1 MRSCLEPYLGVL
13 CLVITAAAE
22 SGIAAPVCA
31 QERGDSVRV
40 RLIDGNR
47 IERRLLAIDS
57 SKVAVR
63 WRLDD
68 HVYPLKEVTR
78 LDVWRLGQD
87 GADESFRLLH
97 RRMAWTPR
105 LQGLNSAG
113 PRGNAECPRLLRSCN
128 PATSRWAVPE
138 LAPSF
143 DRWTVV
149 LQRGGNAGQQRIPLP
164 AYDDLGNPISRRQIE
179 ARMRW
184 VSEDLSWSRVAVG
197 GSDGDTSASS
207 AQASI
212 GSPEWARELIWRT
225 LTVMDRVEV
234 DMAIQGT
241 LDNPTLS
248 VSSNLGDAIAASL
261 QRELGREIQAAEAR
275 VRAEV
280 DGLIQPVVQ
289 NARARIETL
298 TSGVGNRVAGQ
309 RAEVDDAAESL
320 RGGRFIGSVQLRV
333 AEVSHRPCRVTQQS
347 IIDVWPPDV
356 VTERNVVVDSRFAS
370 RRFRHARLARPSRAT
385 WSLRFRLG
393 CWVGLRRLLTTRLRF
408 TENAG
413 PSVGGNCDE
422 N

>member
-113 PRGNAECPRLLRSCN
+113 PHGNAECPQLLRSCN
-128 PATSRWAVPE
+128 TATSRWAVPK

-149 LQRGGNAGQQRIPLP
+149 LQRRGNAGQQRIPLP
-164 AYDDLGNPISRRQIE
+164 AYDDLGNPITRGQIE
-179 ARMRW
+179 ARMRGGEGAG
-184 VSEDLSWSRVAVG
+184 VLGGVLGGALGGGLGLALAVDICGLFERCSPREDAFAGLAFFSGSLWGIVAGAIVG
-197 GSDGDTSASS
+197 SGTS
-207 AQASI
+207 SI
-212 GSPEWARELIWRT
+212 
-225 LTVMDRVEV
+225 DRW
-234 DMAIQGT
+234 
-241 LDNPTLS
+241 
-248 VSSNLGDAIAASL
+248 
-261 QRELGREIQAAEAR
+261 EALEQI
-275 VRAEV
+275 RAERR
-280 DGLIQPVVQ
+280 
-289 NARARIETL
+289 RA
-298 TSGVGNRVAGQ
+298 SNRRGQ
-309 RAEVDDAAESL
+309 
-320 RGGRFIGSVQLRV
+320 
-333 AEVSHRPCRVTQQS
+333 
-347 IIDVWPPDV
+347 
-356 VTERNVVVDSRFAS
+356 
-370 RRFRHARLARPSRAT
+370 
-385 WSLRFRLG
+385 
-393 CWVGLRRLLTTRLRF
+393 
-408 TENAG
+408 
-413 PSVGGNCDE
+413 
-422 N
+422 

>member
-97 RRMAWTPR
+97 RRMAWTSR

-179 ARMRW
+179 ARMRGGEGAE
-184 VSEDLSWSRVAVG
+184 VLSGVLGGVLGGGLGLALAVG
-197 GSDGDTSASS
+197 ICPIEIFGPGCSPRDEAFAVVAFLSGLVWGITFGAIVGNEMSS
-207 AQASI
+207 I
-212 GSPEWARELIWRT
+212 
-225 LTVMDRVEV
+225 DRW
-234 DMAIQGT
+234 
-241 LDNPTLS
+241 
-248 VSSNLGDAIAASL
+248 
-261 QRELGREIQAAEAR
+261 EALEQI
-275 VRAEV
+275 RAERR
-280 DGLIQPVVQ
+280 
-289 NARARIETL
+289 RASTR
-298 TSGVGNRVAGQ
+298 RGQ
-309 RAEVDDAAESL
+309 
-320 RGGRFIGSVQLRV
+320 
-333 AEVSHRPCRVTQQS
+333 
-347 IIDVWPPDV
+347 
-356 VTERNVVVDSRFAS
+356 
-370 RRFRHARLARPSRAT
+370 
-385 WSLRFRLG
+385 
-393 CWVGLRRLLTTRLRF
+393 
-408 TENAG
+408 
-413 PSVGGNCDE
+413 
-422 N
+422 